1 MRARYLYI
9 VVAALAAARTAIAQP
24 TPFAPSLFP
33 DSTQAIAPAFA
44 RDCKTVWFTNLNAA
58 GEFIVSSRF
67 DHGQW
72 TPPTPV
78 PFSSTQRDLEGAMSP
93 DGSFLIFASSRP
105 FTPGAQPPDGTWGGA
120 PHPGRGGNLWRV
132 NRHGNDWGTPERLP
146 DVVNQGT
153 NVFSPSVLADGSL
166 YFMMSQGKRFEIYR
180 SQFSNGQY
188 QQPVLA
194 PFSDEQWGNV
204 DATVAP
210 DESFAVFASNR
221 PPTAKG
227 DLDLFIVFRVDGT
240 WGTPVSLGPTVNSPS
255 GETEPHLAPDG
266 HTLFFSSSRAGPNR
280 IYRVDLAPW
289 LKTRPRGG
297 CSVPA

>member
-1 MRARYLYI
+1 MRSLPI
-9 VVAALAAARTAIAQP
+9 VAVALTVARTAVAQP

-33 DSTQAIAPAFA
+33 DSTQATTPAFSL
-44 RDCKTVWFTNLNAA
+44 DCRTVWYTNSNAS
-58 GEFIVSSRF
+58 GQFILTSRY

-72 TPPTPV
+72 TPPTPAS
-78 PFSSTQRDLEGAMSP
+78 FSGTWRDLEGAMAP

-105 FTPGAQPPDGTWGGA
+105 FTPGAKPPDGFWAGV
-120 PHPGRGGNLWRV
+120 PHPGKGGNLWRV
-132 NRHGNDWGTPERLP
+132 DRHGDAWGAPVRLP
-146 DVVNQGT
+146 DLVNQGT
-153 NVFSPSVLADGSL
+153 NVFSPSVVKDGSL
-166 YFMMSQGKRFEIYR
+166 YFMRHNGKTFEIYR

-188 QQPVLA
+188 QQPELA
-194 PFSDEQWGNV
+194 PFSDEQSANV
-204 DATVAP
+204 DPTVAP

-240 WGTPVSLGPTVNSPS
+240 WGTPVSLGPTVNSPA

-266 HTLFFSSSRAGPNR
+266 HTLFFSSARTGPNR
-280 IYRVDLAPW
+280 IYRVDLQPW
-289 LKTRPRGG
+289 LKHAPHGG